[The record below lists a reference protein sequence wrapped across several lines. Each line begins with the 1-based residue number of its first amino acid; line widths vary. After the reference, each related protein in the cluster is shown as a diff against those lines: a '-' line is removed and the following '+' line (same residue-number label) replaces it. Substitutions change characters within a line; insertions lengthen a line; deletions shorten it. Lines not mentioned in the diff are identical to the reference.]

1 MKNVYRVLA
10 YAIAALVAV
19 QAASIAYAVFGLAKY
34 IDGGGAVDKNSDGF
48 PGVGGLI
55 AHGIGGQMVIPLVTL
70 ALLVVSFFAKVA
82 GGVRWALIVLGAVV
96 VQVALGIFSHSLP
109 ALGAVHGVVALVL
122 FGLAVTAAMRVRG
135 TASTASQPDRVA
147 TPVA

>member
-19 QAASIAYAVFGLAKY
+19 QAASIAYAVSGLAKY
-34 IDGGGAVDKNSDGF
+34 IDSGGAVDKNSDGF

-70 ALLVVSFFAKVA
+70 ALLVVSFFAHVA

-96 VQVALGIFSHSLP
+96 VQVALGIFSHALP

-122 FGLAVTAAMRVRG
+122 FGVAVTAAVRVG
-135 TASTASQPDRVA
+135 STGRVGSEPDRVA
-147 TPVA
+147 APVS

>member
-10 YAIAALVAV
+10 YAVAALVAV
-19 QAASIAYAVFGLAKY
+19 QAASIAYALFGLAKY

-48 PGVGGLI
+48 PGVGGLM
-55 AHGIGGQMVIPLVTL
+55 AHGVGGQLVIPVVAL
-70 ALLVVSFFAKVA
+70 ALLVVSFFAHVP
-82 GGVRWALIVLGAVV
+82 GGVRWALIVLGTVV

-109 ALGAVHGVVALVL
+109 ALGAVHGALALVL
-122 FGLAVTAAMRVRG
+122 FGVAVTAAMRVG
-135 TASTASQPDRVA
+135 SATSVVDEPARVA

>member
-19 QAASIAYAVFGLAKY
+19 QAASIAYGVFGLASY
-34 IDGGGAVDKNSDGF
+34 IDSGGAVDKNTEGF

-55 AHGIGGQMVIPLVTL
+55 AHGIGGQMVIPVVTL
-70 ALLVVSFFAKVA
+70 ALLVVSFFSKVA

-96 VQVALGIFSHSLP
+96 VQVALGIFAHSLP
-109 ALGAVHGVVALVL
+109 ALGAVHGIMALVL
-122 FGLAVTAAMRVRG
+122 FGVAVTAAMRVHGSAR
-135 TASTASQPDRVA
+135 TTTDQDRVA
-147 TPVA
+147 APVA